1 MTVSGKVKEK
11 TDTHGYI
18 YTIETTKAMWRH
30 STFFGRK
37 GTCATVRY
45 QRSSRFAEIREEL

>member
-18 YTIETTKAMWRH
+18 YTIETTKTMWRP
-30 STFFGRK
+30 STFFSRK
-37 GTCATVRY
+37 VTCATVRY
-45 QRSSRFAEIREEL
+45 QRSSRFEEICEEL